1 LTGLGGTEFLTLS
14 NLISHGFE
22 HHASKNLDIHLD
34 SLFMF
39 VPSMRCTEFRNSE
52 WTYECTRLTGM
63 ATLIVYIYII
73 VWIPVEANK
82 QTFRPLEKNAL
93 KLYSWISFQGN
104 IIERYRKHIK
114 QRKKHKMVYQCLSWC
129 IHLYLL
135 NSLLL
140 TQKKLNKPSGVCP
153 FETLTRRE
161 SISTSARWFCMASAW
176 VKWPRCWEG
185 LSNTSKKV
193 SIQSD
198 QTNVKRMLSYLKL
211 DKLQAT
217 NSTPPPSATLWAP
230 SWPRADSNIIQHPRR
245 FLSSSTL
252 FQKTQILIIFT
263 EMMEMFR
270 IV

>member
-1 LTGLGGTEFLTLS
+1 MHKAYRDGYL
-14 NLISHGFE
+14 N
-22 HHASKNLDIHLD
+22 
-34 SLFMF
+34 
-39 VPSMRCTEFRNSE
+39 C
-52 WTYECTRLTGM
+52 
-63 ATLIVYIYII
+63 IYII
-73 VWIPVEANK
+73 VWSPVEANK